1 MPSREGTHAR
11 SVAQAQLL
19 ECATSFAAD
28 RGFWAFAPFT
38 YQAALCCRQIDVLT
52 FIRIPLRYS
61 CYGALALSAAGAFG
75 ATPTVS
81 GQSGYINMPSAVVEY
96 DGMLSTGYGYDSP
109 YGNLWVTS
117 TLLPF
122 LQVTGRYVSITGIPG
137 FTNEPGK
144 YGSEYGRYKDK
155 VVDAKLRLIRES
167 TWMPAIAVGAT
178 DMLGTELFKGH
189 YFVATKTFGQTRNV
203 EASLGFGRNRPDGIF
218 GGVRW
223 APVSMPGWAAVAEY
237 DANNYKND
245 FRGAETAAGQRRK
258 GGAVGVEYRWG
269 WLGAQIA
276 RHRDHFSANAYVSIP
291 FSERE
296 FLPKLLEPAPFEA
309 KNAPKPV
316 SIAEWQGNGRH
327 GALLVQALAKQ
338 NFKNIRVEIDG
349 KTLKLSVT
357 NNRISNLGRA
367 VGRATRTAL
376 AFAPQGTQAI
386 HVTYTRLEQPIATFE
401 FFDLRRL
408 TDYLTG
414 LVDREAFMQTVLVR
428 YSNPTE
434 RIGEDQQGLLATVR
448 EDDAGLGVRVNQE
461 GEMVQLRSEDREA
474 NRFRIAP
481 RASFFF
487 NDPSGALRYELAAVL
502 NYDKR
507 LGAGLYFNSALKL
520 NVIENVS
527 EVTQP
532 SNSLLPHVRSDI
544 AEYKRGGR
552 FKINRALLNKYMT
565 LDERLYA
572 RLSGGLYEEMFR
584 GVGGQVLYLPN
595 DARWAADLTVDALEQ
610 RGYKGL
616 LDKRDYRTVTA
627 LGALHYRLP
636 YDITVT
642 ARAGRFLA
650 RDEGVRLEFKRRLR
664 SGVEI
669 GAWYTKTNGK
679 DITSPGTPSDPY
691 NDKGVFLSVPLNIM
705 LLSDTQSTA
714 GFGISPWTR
723 DVGQMVASPGDLYEL
738 MEDARRDLT
747 TVDGLGNF
755 AERKDELNHPGVNP
769 PVRAIPNPWP
779 EFRWR
784 VQQSV
789 STSPTLPQWAKGSLL
804 AGGAV
809 LAGAALD
816 KPVDR
821 FVSKHQDARAF
832 DAWGNFGK
840 TMPVALAAGAGAAVA
855 FGDSRMQNIGIISLQ
870 SIAASAGLTMVT
882 KRVVQRARPGEGD
895 GTCGCTAKR
904 SDTSF
909 PSNHAAVA
917 FAAVTPFAQEYDAPW
932 LYGLAAVSAMGRV
945 ADRQHWVSDVVAGG
959 IVGYAMGSWLW
970 QAQRDDSKSQFAV
983 IPGAKSVSVSWS
995 TAY

>member
-1 MPSREGTHAR
+1 
-11 SVAQAQLL
+11 
-19 ECATSFAAD
+19 
-28 RGFWAFAPFT
+28 
-38 YQAALCCRQIDVLT
+38 VLT
-52 FIRIPLRYS
+52 LIKIPLRYT
-61 CYGALALSAAGAFG
+61 CYGVLVASTATAFG
-75 ATPTVS
+75 ATPTVN
-81 GQSGYINMPSAVVEY
+81 GQSGYINMPSAVVEF
-96 DGMLSTGYGYDSP
+96 DSTLSTGFSYDRP
-109 YGNLWVTS
+109 YGSFWVTA
-117 TLLPF
+117 TVLPF
-122 LQVTGRYVSITGIPG
+122 LQVTGRYVSIAGTPG
-137 FTNEPGK
+137 FTFEAGQ

-155 VVDAKLRLIRES
+155 VVDAKLRLTPES
-167 TWMPAIAVGAT
+167 TWLPSLAVGAT
-178 DMLGTELFKGH
+178 DVLGTELFKGQ
-189 YFVATKTFGQTRNV
+189 YVVATKSFGQARNI
-203 EASLGFGRNRPDGIF
+203 EASLGYGTGRPDGVF

-223 APVSMPGWAAVAEY
+223 APTSMPGWAAVAEY
-237 DANNYKND
+237 DANDYQQD
-245 FRGAETAAGQRRK
+245 FRAATTAAGARRK
-258 GGAVGVEYRWG
+258 GVAVGLEYRWG
-269 WLGAQIA
+269 WLGAQVA

-296 FLPKLLEPAPFEA
+296 FLPKLLEPAPFQPKTAPVRVDAAEWK
-309 KNAPKPV
+309 KNA
-316 SIAEWQGNGRH
+316 AH
-327 GALLVQALAKQ
+327 GAELVQALAKQ
-338 NFKNIRVEIDG
+338 NFRNIRVEFDSG
-349 KTLKLSVT
+349 TLRMTLT

-376 AFAPQGTQAI
+376 AFAPQGTRAI
-386 HVTYTRLEQPIATFE
+386 HVTYTRLEQPVATYE
-401 FFDLRRL
+401 FFDVPRL
-408 TDYLTG
+408 TDYFTG
-414 LVDREAFMQTVLVR
+414 LVSREAFLQTVLVR
-428 YSNPTE
+428 YSTPADRVN
-434 RIGEDQQGLLATVR
+434 EDEQGLLAAVR
-448 EDDAGLGVRVNQE
+448 DENAGLGVRVNQD
-461 GEMVQLRSEDREA
+461 GEMIQLRSEDREA

-481 RASFFF
+481 RAGFYF
-487 NDPSGALRYELAAVL
+487 NDPSGALRYELAAVS
-502 NYDKR
+502 NFDKR
-507 LGAGLYFNSALKL
+507 LGEGLYFNSALKL
-520 NVIENVS
+520 SVLENVS
-527 EVTQP
+527 DVTQR
-532 SNSLLPHVRSDI
+532 SNSELPHVRSDI
-544 AEYKRGGR
+544 AEYKRGSR

-572 RLSGGLYEEMFR
+572 RVSAGLYEEMYR
-584 GVGGQVLYLPN
+584 GVGGQILYLPK

-610 RGYKGL
+610 RGFKGL
-616 LDKRDYRTVTA
+616 FDKRDYRTVTA

-642 ARAGRFLA
+642 ARAGQFLA
-650 RDEGVRLEFKRRLR
+650 KDEGVRLEFKRRFR

-705 LLSDTQSTA
+705 LLSDTQSSA

-723 DVGQMVASPGDLYEL
+723 DVGQMVSGPADLYEL
-738 MEDARRDLT
+738 MEDVRRDLT

-755 AERKDELNHPGVNP
+755 AERKDEQNHPGVNP
-769 PVRAIPNPWP
+769 PVRAIANPWP

-809 LAGAALD
+809 LAGAGLD

-832 DAWGNFGK
+832 DAWGNVGK
-840 TMPVALAAGAGAAVA
+840 AMPVALAAGAGAAVA

-870 SIAASAGLTMVT
+870 SIAASAGLSMLT
-882 KRVVQRARPGEGD
+882 KRVVQRERPGEG
-895 GTCGCTAKR
+895 GGICGCTAKR

-932 LYGLAAVSAMGRV
+932 LYGLAAVGAMGRV

-959 IVGYAMGSWLW
+959 IVGYAIGSWLW

-983 IPGAKSVSVSWS
+983 MPGPKSVSVSWS